1 MKIRSKLCLLAFMAS
16 ASGAMG
22 AVTGITGLTV
32 SDSPNLREMLTLTAG
47 GNTYTSS
54 QLANGTTFAVTNSVS
69 ISYPLLDDGYILS
82 TGHGNVGNAGGTGL
96 SLPVRT
102 VMFGGNNFTSLG
114 TPLDFFIF
122 ELGSGNGDSISVAP
136 IFADDTLG
144 LDTAIATSGWGNS
157 GLTGG
162 GSFQGS
168 QFIWGVG
175 FAITD
180 LLDGAGSALLPA
192 ATIKGIAITAG
203 GGVDP
208 VGIYAV
214 TAVPEPTT
222 AALALLGLG
231 GLVVSRKRR

>member
-1 MKIRSKLCLLAFMAS
+1 MKFRNSSCILALLSS
-16 ASGAMG
+16 ATMTMG
-22 AVTGITGLTV
+22 ALTGVTNLVV
-32 SDSPNLREMLTLTAG
+32 SDSPNLREMLSLTAG
-47 GNTYTSS
+47 GNTFTSS
-54 QLANGTTFAVTNSVS
+54 QLSVGTSFAVTNSVT
-69 ISYPLLDDGYILS
+69 ISFPLIDDGYILS
-82 TGHGNVGNAGGTGL
+82 TGHGNVGNNGGTGL

-102 VMFGGNNFTSLG
+102 VLFGGNNFTSIG

-122 ELGSGNGDSISVAP
+122 ELGAANGDSISVAP
-136 IFADDTLG
+136 IFANDSLG
-144 LDTAIATSGWGNS
+144 QNTAIATSNWGNS

-180 LLDGAGSALLPA
+180 LLDGAGSPLLPT

-214 TAVPEPTT
+214 TPVPEPTT
-222 AALALLGLG
+222 AAMALLGLG
-231 GLVVSRKRR
+231 GLALFRKRL